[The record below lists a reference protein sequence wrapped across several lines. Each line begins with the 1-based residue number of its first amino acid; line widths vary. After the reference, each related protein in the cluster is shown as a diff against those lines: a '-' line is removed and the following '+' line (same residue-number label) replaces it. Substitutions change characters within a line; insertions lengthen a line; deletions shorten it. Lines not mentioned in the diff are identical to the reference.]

1 MEIGMMPLGVMGT
14 NCYLVFD
21 DQKQGV
27 LIDPGANA
35 TFILNAIQEQGVT
48 LHYILLTHGHFDH
61 VGALEE
67 VRRATGAPV
76 AIHQD
81 DAYRLP
87 QVDKEGARF
96 GVYTAPQQPADLLLK
111 DEQTL
116 EAGDLQL
123 RILHTPG
130 HTEGGITIL
139 CGQAMFTGDTLF
151 CDGVGRT
158 DLPGGDELELHN
170 SLVRI
175 ASFCD
180 NYAVYP
186 GHGDVTN
193 LDREKEANPYLGGA
207 L

>member
-1 MEIGMMPLGVMGT
+1 MPLGVMGT

-175 ASFCD
+175 ASFSD

>member
-1 MEIGMMPLGVMGT
+1 MPLGVMGT

-76 AIHQD
+76 AIHHD

>member
-1 MEIGMMPLGVMGT
+1 MMPLGVMGT

-116 EAGDLQL
+116 EAGGLQL

>member
-1 MEIGMMPLGVMGT
+1 MPLGVMGT

-35 TFILNAIQEQGVT
+35 TFILNAIQEQGVA

>member
-1 MEIGMMPLGVMGT
+1 MMPLGVMGT